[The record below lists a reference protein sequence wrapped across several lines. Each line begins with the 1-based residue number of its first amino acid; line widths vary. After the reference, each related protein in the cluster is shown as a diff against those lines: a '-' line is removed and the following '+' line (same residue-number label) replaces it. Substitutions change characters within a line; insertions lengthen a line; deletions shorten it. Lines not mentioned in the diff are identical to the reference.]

1 MFCYSCVL
9 SSFFSSI
16 LHAFTQNLLWQPVQ
30 TGKFVLRKRDLGCAI
45 SDKMEINQKSKFWK
59 CSKLLKSAALL
70 KSYCAI
76 LQAQTRTW
84 NTRKAWT
91 CAACKNAS
99 VRKCALGS
107 ERSVREWETL
117 VYTWISMRETEVR
130 EVEMRIA
137 RHKIAWQRL
146 RNLI

>member
-1 MFCYSCVL
+1 
-9 SSFFSSI
+9 
-16 LHAFTQNLLWQPVQ
+16 
-30 TGKFVLRKRDLGCAI
+30 
-45 SDKMEINQKSKFWK
+45 
-59 CSKLLKSAALL
+59 
-70 KSYCAI
+70 